1 MSPFG
6 EIRSALDM
14 LNLHVVKVDNI
25 VPNTGIVPTMQTLL
39 KNTVK
44 TQVGVPGRSEAQMA
58 GSFDVCRADLLAL
71 LQRQQEAVDALPLF
85 SKPAPQ
91 PSGEPAVEPAAP
103 TTEPSAEQPV
113 VSAEPTAEPSVEQSV
128 EPTTEQPAEQPVA
141 EPEAEKGTEQPAEP
155 VTSPAANPAPEP
167 ATKPAPEQPA
177 PRASRSHTSRTSQL
191 VKEVSAAVCT
201 GVETLLRRC
210 RTVSLDAPDPEGAY
224 ARVLRRRLGA
234 ALRTGDAGAEVRLL
248 FVRRG
253 PERAGDIPLYPGAEG
268 PKAALRLPE
277 AWEARMPKGA
287 QREGVIAALLA
298 AGRLQ
303 REEIAI
309 DSA

>member
-44 TQVGVPGRSEAQMA
+44 TQVGVPGRSDAQMA

-91 PSGEPAVEPAAP
+91 PSCEPASEPAAP
-103 TTEPSAEQPV
+103 VAEPSAEQPV

-167 ATKPAPEQPA
+167 AAKPAPEQPA

-201 GVETLLRRC
+201 GVETLLRRVVE
-210 RTVSLDAPDPEGAY
+210 RLNSLLSLVQAALPAAVAGFTEYFYTQIQQTLLWFLALLLKAQNAPHTLLYGPEK
-224 ARVLRRRLGA
+224 VLGA
-234 ALRTGDAGAEVRLL
+234 AD
-248 FVRRG
+248 
-253 PERAGDIPLYPGAEG
+253 
-268 PKAALRLPE
+268 PK
-277 AWEARMPKGA
+277 
-287 QREGVIAALLA
+287 
-298 AGRLQ
+298 
-303 REEIAI
+303 
-309 DSA
+309 

>member
-44 TQVGVPGRSEAQMA
+44 TQVGVPGRSDAQMA

-91 PSGEPAVEPAAP
+91 PSCEPASEPAAP
-103 TTEPSAEQPV
+103 VAEPSAEQPV

-128 EPTTEQPAEQPVA
+128 EPTAEQLAEQPAEQPLA

-167 ATKPAPEQPA
+167 AAKPAPEQPA
-177 PRASRSHTSRTSQL
+177 PRASRSHISRTSQL

-201 GVETLLRRC
+201 GVETLLRRVVE
-210 RTVSLDAPDPEGAY
+210 RLNSLLSLVQAALPAAVAGFTEYFYTQIQQTLLWFLALLLKAQNAPHTLLYGPEK
-224 ARVLRRRLGA
+224 VLGA
-234 ALRTGDAGAEVRLL
+234 AD
-248 FVRRG
+248 
-253 PERAGDIPLYPGAEG
+253 
-268 PKAALRLPE
+268 PK
-277 AWEARMPKGA
+277 
-287 QREGVIAALLA
+287 
-298 AGRLQ
+298 
-303 REEIAI
+303 
-309 DSA
+309 

>member
-58 GSFDVCRADLLAL
+58 GSFDVCRAELLAL

-91 PSGEPAVEPAAP
+91 PSCEPAVEPAAP
-103 TTEPSAEQPV
+103 VAEPSAEQPV

-128 EPTTEQPAEQPVA
+128 EPTAEQLAEQPAEQPLA

-167 ATKPAPEQPA
+167 AAKPAPEQPA
-177 PRASRSHTSRTSQL
+177 PRASRSHISRTSQL

-201 GVETLLRRC
+201 GVETLLRRVVE
-210 RTVSLDAPDPEGAY
+210 RLNSLLSLVQAALPAAVAGFTEYFYMQIQQTLLWFLALLLKAQNAPHTLLYGPEK
-224 ARVLRRRLGA
+224 VLGA
-234 ALRTGDAGAEVRLL
+234 AD
-248 FVRRG
+248 
-253 PERAGDIPLYPGAEG
+253 
-268 PKAALRLPE
+268 PK
-277 AWEARMPKGA
+277 
-287 QREGVIAALLA
+287 
-298 AGRLQ
+298 
-303 REEIAI
+303 
-309 DSA
+309 

>member
-58 GSFDVCRADLLAL
+58 GSFDVCRAELLAL

-91 PSGEPAVEPAAP
+91 PSGEPASEPAAP
-103 TTEPSAEQPV
+103 VAEPSTEQPA

-128 EPTTEQPAEQPVA
+128 EPTTEQPIEQPAEQPVA
-141 EPEAEKGTEQPAEP
+141 EPVTEKGTEQPAEP
-155 VTSPAANPAPEP
+155 VAEPSQQPAEPVTSPASNPAPEP
-167 ATKPAPEQPA
+167 AAKPAPEQPA

-201 GVETLLRRC
+201 GVETLLRRVVE
-210 RTVSLDAPDPEGAY
+210 RLNSLLSLVQAALPAAVAGFTEYFYMQIQQTLLWFLALLLKAQNAPHTLLYGPEK
-224 ARVLRRRLGA
+224 VLGA
-234 ALRTGDAGAEVRLL
+234 AD
-248 FVRRG
+248 
-253 PERAGDIPLYPGAEG
+253 
-268 PKAALRLPE
+268 PK
-277 AWEARMPKGA
+277 
-287 QREGVIAALLA
+287 
-298 AGRLQ
+298 
-303 REEIAI
+303 
-309 DSA
+309 

>member
-91 PSGEPAVEPAAP
+91 PSCEPASEPAAP
-103 TTEPSAEQPV
+103 VAEPSAEQPV

-128 EPTTEQPAEQPVA
+128 EPTAEQLAEQPAEQPLAEPVA

-167 ATKPAPEQPA
+167 AAKPAPEQPA
-177 PRASRSHTSRTSQL
+177 PRASRSHINRTSQL

-201 GVETLLRRC
+201 GVETLLRRVVE
-210 RTVSLDAPDPEGAY
+210 RLNSLLSLVQAALPAAVAGFPEYFYTQIQQTLLWFLALLLKAQNAPHTLLYGPEK
-224 ARVLRRRLGA
+224 VLGA
-234 ALRTGDAGAEVRLL
+234 AD
-248 FVRRG
+248 
-253 PERAGDIPLYPGAEG
+253 
-268 PKAALRLPE
+268 PK
-277 AWEARMPKGA
+277 
-287 QREGVIAALLA
+287 
-298 AGRLQ
+298 
-303 REEIAI
+303 
-309 DSA
+309 

>member
-44 TQVGVPGRSEAQMA
+44 TQVGVPGRSDAQMA
-58 GSFDVCRADLLAL
+58 GSFDVCRAELLAL

-113 VSAEPTAEPSVEQSV
+113 VSAEPTAEPSVEHTV
-128 EPTTEQPAEQPVA
+128 EPTTEQLAEQPAEQPLA

-167 ATKPAPEQPA
+167 AAKPAPEQPA
-177 PRASRSHTSRTSQL
+177 PRASRSHTNWTSQL

-201 GVETLLRRC
+201 GVETLLRRVVE
-210 RTVSLDAPDPEGAY
+210 RLNSLLSLVQAALPAAVAGFTEYFYTQIQQTLLWFLALLLKAQNAPHTLLYGPEK
-224 ARVLRRRLGA
+224 VLGA
-234 ALRTGDAGAEVRLL
+234 AD
-248 FVRRG
+248 
-253 PERAGDIPLYPGAEG
+253 
-268 PKAALRLPE
+268 PK
-277 AWEARMPKGA
+277 
-287 QREGVIAALLA
+287 
-298 AGRLQ
+298 
-303 REEIAI
+303 
-309 DSA
+309 

>member
-44 TQVGVPGRSEAQMA
+44 TQVGVPGRSDAQMA

-103 TTEPSAEQPV
+103 VAEPSAEQPV
-113 VSAEPTAEPSVEQSV
+113 VSVEPTAEPSVEQSV
-128 EPTTEQPAEQPVA
+128 EPTTEQPIEQPAEQPLA
-141 EPEAEKGTEQPAEP
+141 EPEAEKGTEQPAEPVAEPSQQPAEP

-167 ATKPAPEQPA
+167 AAKPAPEQPA
-177 PRASRSHTSRTSQL
+177 PRASRSHTNWTSQL

-201 GVETLLRRC
+201 GVETLLRRVVE
-210 RTVSLDAPDPEGAY
+210 RLNSLLSLVQAALPAAVAGFTEYFYMQIQQTLLWFLALLLKAQNAPHTLLYGPEK
-224 ARVLRRRLGA
+224 VLGA
-234 ALRTGDAGAEVRLL
+234 AD
-248 FVRRG
+248 
-253 PERAGDIPLYPGAEG
+253 
-268 PKAALRLPE
+268 PK
-277 AWEARMPKGA
+277 
-287 QREGVIAALLA
+287 
-298 AGRLQ
+298 
-303 REEIAI
+303 
-309 DSA
+309 

>member
-25 VPNTGIVPTMQTLL
+25 VPNTDIVPTMQTLL

-44 TQVGVPGRSEAQMA
+44 TQVGVPGRSDAQMA

-113 VSAEPTAEPSVEQSV
+113 VSAEPTAEPSVEHTV

-141 EPEAEKGTEQPAEP
+141 EPEAEKGTEQPAEPVAEPSQQPAEP

-177 PRASRSHTSRTSQL
+177 PRASRSHTNWTSQL

-201 GVETLLRRC
+201 GVETLLRRVVE
-210 RTVSLDAPDPEGAY
+210 RLNSLLSLVQAALPAAVAGFTEYFYTQIQQTLLWFLALLLKAQNAPHTLLYGPEK
-224 ARVLRRRLGA
+224 VLGA
-234 ALRTGDAGAEVRLL
+234 AD
-248 FVRRG
+248 
-253 PERAGDIPLYPGAEG
+253 
-268 PKAALRLPE
+268 PK
-277 AWEARMPKGA
+277 
-287 QREGVIAALLA
+287 
-298 AGRLQ
+298 
-303 REEIAI
+303 
-309 DSA
+309 

>member
-91 PSGEPAVEPAAP
+91 PSCEPASEPAAP
-103 TTEPSAEQPV
+103 VAEPSAEQPV

-128 EPTTEQPAEQPVA
+128 EPTAEQLAEQPAEQPLA

-167 ATKPAPEQPA
+167 AAKPAPEQPA
-177 PRASRSHTSRTSQL
+177 PRASRSHTNRTSQL
-191 VKEVSAAVCT
+191 VKEVSAAVCM
-201 GVETLLRRC
+201 GVETLLRRVVE
-210 RTVSLDAPDPEGAY
+210 RLNSLLSLVQAALPAAVAGFTEYFYTQIQQTLLWFLALLLKAQNAPHTLLYGPEK
-224 ARVLRRRLGA
+224 VLGA
-234 ALRTGDAGAEVRLL
+234 AD
-248 FVRRG
+248 
-253 PERAGDIPLYPGAEG
+253 
-268 PKAALRLPE
+268 PK
-277 AWEARMPKGA
+277 
-287 QREGVIAALLA
+287 
-298 AGRLQ
+298 
-303 REEIAI
+303 
-309 DSA
+309 

>member
-44 TQVGVPGRSEAQMA
+44 TQVGVPGRSDAQMA
-58 GSFDVCRADLLAL
+58 GSFDVCRAELLAL

-91 PSGEPAVEPAAP
+91 PSGEPVVEPAAP
-103 TTEPSAEQPV
+103 VAEPSAEQPV

-141 EPEAEKGTEQPAEP
+141 EPVTEKGTEQPAEP
-155 VTSPAANPAPEP
+155 VAEPSQQPAEPVTSPATNPAPEP
-167 ATKPAPEQPA
+167 AAKPAPEQPA
-177 PRASRSHTSRTSQL
+177 PRASRSHTNWTSQL

-201 GVETLLRRC
+201 GVETLLRRVVE
-210 RTVSLDAPDPEGAY
+210 RLNSLLSLVQAALPAAVAGFTEYFYTQIQQTLLWFLALLLKAQNAPHTLLYGPEK
-224 ARVLRRRLGA
+224 VLGA
-234 ALRTGDAGAEVRLL
+234 AD
-248 FVRRG
+248 
-253 PERAGDIPLYPGAEG
+253 
-268 PKAALRLPE
+268 PK
-277 AWEARMPKGA
+277 
-287 QREGVIAALLA
+287 
-298 AGRLQ
+298 
-303 REEIAI
+303 
-309 DSA
+309 

>member
-44 TQVGVPGRSEAQMA
+44 TQVGVPGRSDAQMA
-58 GSFDVCRADLLAL
+58 GSFDVCRAELLAL

-91 PSGEPAVEPAAP
+91 PSGEPASEPAAP
-103 TTEPSAEQPV
+103 VAEPSAEQPV
-113 VSAEPTAEPSVEQSV
+113 VSAEPTAEPSVEHTV

-155 VTSPAANPAPEP
+155 VAEPSQQPAEPVTSPATNPAPEP
-167 ATKPAPEQPA
+167 AAKPAPEQPA
-177 PRASRSHTSRTSQL
+177 PRASRSHTNRTSQL

-201 GVETLLRRC
+201 GVETLLRRVVE
-210 RTVSLDAPDPEGAY
+210 RLNSLLSLVQAALPAAVAGFTEYFYMQIQQTLLWFLALLLKAQNAPHTLLYGPEK
-224 ARVLRRRLGA
+224 VLGA
-234 ALRTGDAGAEVRLL
+234 AD
-248 FVRRG
+248 
-253 PERAGDIPLYPGAEG
+253 
-268 PKAALRLPE
+268 PK
-277 AWEARMPKGA
+277 
-287 QREGVIAALLA
+287 
-298 AGRLQ
+298 
-303 REEIAI
+303 
-309 DSA
+309 

>member
-44 TQVGVPGRSEAQMA
+44 TQVGVPGRSDAQMA
-58 GSFDVCRADLLAL
+58 GSFDVCRAELLAL

-91 PSGEPAVEPAAP
+91 PSGEPASEPSAP
-103 TTEPSAEQPV
+103 VAEPSAEQPV

-128 EPTTEQPAEQPVA
+128 EPTAEQLAEQPAEQPLA
-141 EPEAEKGTEQPAEP
+141 EPEAEKGTEQPAEPVAEPSQQPAEP

-167 ATKPAPEQPA
+167 AAKPAPEQPA
-177 PRASRSHTSRTSQL
+177 PRASRSHISRTSQL

-201 GVETLLRRC
+201 GVETLLRRVVE
-210 RTVSLDAPDPEGAY
+210 RLNSLLSLVQAALPAAVAGFTEYFYTQIQQTLLWFLALLLKAQNAPHTLLYGPEK
-224 ARVLRRRLGA
+224 VLGA
-234 ALRTGDAGAEVRLL
+234 AD
-248 FVRRG
+248 
-253 PERAGDIPLYPGAEG
+253 
-268 PKAALRLPE
+268 PK
-277 AWEARMPKGA
+277 
-287 QREGVIAALLA
+287 
-298 AGRLQ
+298 
-303 REEIAI
+303 
-309 DSA
+309 

>member
-44 TQVGVPGRSEAQMA
+44 TQVGVPGRSDAQMA

-103 TTEPSAEQPV
+103 VAEPSAEQPV

-128 EPTTEQPAEQPVA
+128 EPTTEQPIEQPAEQPVA
-141 EPEAEKGTEQPAEP
+141 EPVTEKGTEQPAEP
-155 VTSPAANPAPEP
+155 VAEPSQQPAEPVTSPASNPAPEP
-167 ATKPAPEQPA
+167 AAKPAPEQPA

-201 GVETLLRRC
+201 GVETLLRRVVE
-210 RTVSLDAPDPEGAY
+210 RLNSLLSLVQAALPAAVAGFTEYFYTQIQQTLLWFLALLLKAQNAPHTLLYGPEK
-224 ARVLRRRLGA
+224 VLGA
-234 ALRTGDAGAEVRLL
+234 AD
-248 FVRRG
+248 
-253 PERAGDIPLYPGAEG
+253 
-268 PKAALRLPE
+268 PK
-277 AWEARMPKGA
+277 
-287 QREGVIAALLA
+287 
-298 AGRLQ
+298 
-303 REEIAI
+303 
-309 DSA
+309 

>member
-25 VPNTGIVPTMQTLL
+25 VPNTDIVPTMQTLL

-44 TQVGVPGRSEAQMA
+44 TQVGVPGRSDAQMA

-128 EPTTEQPAEQPVA
+128 EPTAEQPAEQPVA

-155 VTSPAANPAPEP
+155 VAEPSQQPAEPVTSPAANPAPEP
-167 ATKPAPEQPA
+167 AAKPAPEQPA
-177 PRASRSHTSRTSQL
+177 PRASRSHTNWTSQL

-201 GVETLLRRC
+201 GVETLLRRVVE
-210 RTVSLDAPDPEGAY
+210 RLNSLLSLVQAALPAAVAGFTEYFYTQIQQTLLWFLALLLKAQNAPHTLLYGPEK
-224 ARVLRRRLGA
+224 VLGA
-234 ALRTGDAGAEVRLL
+234 AD
-248 FVRRG
+248 
-253 PERAGDIPLYPGAEG
+253 
-268 PKAALRLPE
+268 PK
-277 AWEARMPKGA
+277 
-287 QREGVIAALLA
+287 
-298 AGRLQ
+298 
-303 REEIAI
+303 
-309 DSA
+309 

>member
-44 TQVGVPGRSEAQMA
+44 TQVGVPGRSDAQMA

-113 VSAEPTAEPSVEQSV
+113 VSAEPTAEPSVEHTV

-155 VTSPAANPAPEP
+155 VAEPSQQPAEPVTSPAANPAPEP
-167 ATKPAPEQPA
+167 AAKPAPEQPA
-177 PRASRSHTSRTSQL
+177 PRASRSHTNWTSQL

-201 GVETLLRRC
+201 GVETLLRRVVE
-210 RTVSLDAPDPEGAY
+210 RLNSLLSL
-224 ARVLRRRLGA
+224 VQA
-234 ALRTGDAGAEVRLL
+234 ALPAAVAGFTEYFYMQIQQTLL
-248 FVRRG
+248 WFLALLLKAQNAPHTLLYG
-253 PERAGDIPLYPGAEG
+253 PEKVLGVAD
-268 PKAALRLPE
+268 PK
-277 AWEARMPKGA
+277 
-287 QREGVIAALLA
+287 
-298 AGRLQ
+298 
-303 REEIAI
+303 
-309 DSA
+309 

>member
-44 TQVGVPGRSEAQMA
+44 TQVGVPGRSDAQMA

-91 PSGEPAVEPAAP
+91 PSCEPASEPAAP
-103 TTEPSAEQPV
+103 VAEPSAEQPV

-128 EPTTEQPAEQPVA
+128 EPTTEQPAEQPMA
-141 EPEAEKGTEQPAEP
+141 EPEAEKGTEQPAEPVAEPSQQPAEP

-167 ATKPAPEQPA
+167 AAKPAPEQPA
-177 PRASRSHTSRTSQL
+177 PRASRSHTNRTSQL

-201 GVETLLRRC
+201 GVETLLRRVVE
-210 RTVSLDAPDPEGAY
+210 RLNSLLSLVQAALPAAVAGFTEYFYTQIQQTLLWFLALLLKAQNAPHTLLYGPEK
-224 ARVLRRRLGA
+224 VLGA
-234 ALRTGDAGAEVRLL
+234 AD
-248 FVRRG
+248 
-253 PERAGDIPLYPGAEG
+253 
-268 PKAALRLPE
+268 PK
-277 AWEARMPKGA
+277 
-287 QREGVIAALLA
+287 
-298 AGRLQ
+298 
-303 REEIAI
+303 
-309 DSA
+309 

>member
-103 TTEPSAEQPV
+103 VVEPSAEQPV

-128 EPTTEQPAEQPVA
+128 VSAEPTAEPSVEQSVEPTAEQLAEQPAEQPLA

-167 ATKPAPEQPA
+167 AAKPAPEQPA
-177 PRASRSHTSRTSQL
+177 PRASRSHISRTSQL

-201 GVETLLRRC
+201 GVETLLRRVVE
-210 RTVSLDAPDPEGAY
+210 RLNSLLSLVQAALPAAVAGFTEYFYTQIQQTLLWFLALLLKAQNAPHTLLYGPEK
-224 ARVLRRRLGA
+224 VLGA
-234 ALRTGDAGAEVRLL
+234 AD
-248 FVRRG
+248 
-253 PERAGDIPLYPGAEG
+253 
-268 PKAALRLPE
+268 PK
-277 AWEARMPKGA
+277 
-287 QREGVIAALLA
+287 
-298 AGRLQ
+298 
-303 REEIAI
+303 
-309 DSA
+309 

>member
-58 GSFDVCRADLLAL
+58 GSFDVCRAELLAL

-91 PSGEPAVEPAAP
+91 PSGEPASEPAAP
-103 TTEPSAEQPV
+103 VAEPSAEQPV
-113 VSAEPTAEPSVEQSV
+113 VSAEPTAEPSVEHTV

-155 VTSPAANPAPEP
+155 VAEPSQQPAEPVTSPATNPAPEP
-167 ATKPAPEQPA
+167 AAKPAPEQPA
-177 PRASRSHTSRTSQL
+177 PRASRSHTNWTSQL

-201 GVETLLRRC
+201 GVETLLRRVVE
-210 RTVSLDAPDPEGAY
+210 RLNSLLSLVQAALPAAVAGFTEYFYTQIQQTLLWFLALLLKAQNAPHTLLYGPEK
-224 ARVLRRRLGA
+224 VLGA
-234 ALRTGDAGAEVRLL
+234 AD
-248 FVRRG
+248 
-253 PERAGDIPLYPGAEG
+253 
-268 PKAALRLPE
+268 PK
-277 AWEARMPKGA
+277 
-287 QREGVIAALLA
+287 
-298 AGRLQ
+298 
-303 REEIAI
+303 
-309 DSA
+309 

>member
-58 GSFDVCRADLLAL
+58 GSFDVCRAELLAL

-91 PSGEPAVEPAAP
+91 PSCEPASEPAAP
-103 TTEPSAEQPV
+103 VAEPSAEQPV

-128 EPTTEQPAEQPVA
+128 EPTAEQLAEQPAEQPLA

-155 VTSPAANPAPEP
+155 VISPAANPAPEP
-167 ATKPAPEQPA
+167 AAKPAPEQPA

-201 GVETLLRRC
+201 GVETLLRRVVE
-210 RTVSLDAPDPEGAY
+210 RLNSLLSLVQAALPAAVAGFTEYFYTQIQQTLLWFLALLLKAQNAPHTLLYGPEK
-224 ARVLRRRLGA
+224 VLGA
-234 ALRTGDAGAEVRLL
+234 AD
-248 FVRRG
+248 
-253 PERAGDIPLYPGAEG
+253 
-268 PKAALRLPE
+268 PK
-277 AWEARMPKGA
+277 
-287 QREGVIAALLA
+287 
-298 AGRLQ
+298 
-303 REEIAI
+303 
-309 DSA
+309 

>member
-58 GSFDVCRADLLAL
+58 GSFDVCRAELLAL

-91 PSGEPAVEPAAP
+91 PSGEPASEPAAP
-103 TTEPSAEQPV
+103 VAEPSAEQPV
-113 VSAEPTAEPSVEQSV
+113 VSAEPTAEPSVEHTV
-128 EPTTEQPAEQPVA
+128 EPTTEQPIEQPAEQPVA

-167 ATKPAPEQPA
+167 AAKPAPEQPA
-177 PRASRSHTSRTSQL
+177 PRASRSHINRTSQL

-201 GVETLLRRC
+201 GVETLLRRVVE
-210 RTVSLDAPDPEGAY
+210 RLNSLLSLVQAALPAAVAGFTEYFYTQIQQTLLWFLALLLKAQNAPHTLLYGPEK
-224 ARVLRRRLGA
+224 VLGA
-234 ALRTGDAGAEVRLL
+234 AD
-248 FVRRG
+248 
-253 PERAGDIPLYPGAEG
+253 
-268 PKAALRLPE
+268 PK
-277 AWEARMPKGA
+277 
-287 QREGVIAALLA
+287 
-298 AGRLQ
+298 
-303 REEIAI
+303 
-309 DSA
+309 

>member
-91 PSGEPAVEPAAP
+91 PSCEPASEPAAP
-103 TTEPSAEQPV
+103 VAEPSAEQPV

-128 EPTTEQPAEQPVA
+128 EPTAEQLAEQPAEQPLA

-167 ATKPAPEQPA
+167 AAQPAPEQPA
-177 PRASRSHTSRTSQL
+177 HRASRSHTNRTSQL
-191 VKEVSAAVCT
+191 VKEVSAAVCM
-201 GVETLLRRC
+201 GVETLLRRVVE
-210 RTVSLDAPDPEGAY
+210 RLNSLLSLVQAALPAAVAGFTEYFYTQIQQTLLWFLALLLKAQNAPHTLLYGPEK
-224 ARVLRRRLGA
+224 VLGA
-234 ALRTGDAGAEVRLL
+234 AD
-248 FVRRG
+248 
-253 PERAGDIPLYPGAEG
+253 
-268 PKAALRLPE
+268 PK
-277 AWEARMPKGA
+277 
-287 QREGVIAALLA
+287 
-298 AGRLQ
+298 
-303 REEIAI
+303 
-309 DSA
+309 

>member
-58 GSFDVCRADLLAL
+58 GSFDVCRAELLAL

-91 PSGEPAVEPAAP
+91 PSCEPASEPAAP
-103 TTEPSAEQPV
+103 VAEPSAEQPV

-128 EPTTEQPAEQPVA
+128 EPTAEQLAEQPAEQPLA

-167 ATKPAPEQPA
+167 AAKPAPEQPA
-177 PRASRSHTSRTSQL
+177 PRASRSHTNRTSQL

-201 GVETLLRRC
+201 GVETLLRRVVE
-210 RTVSLDAPDPEGAY
+210 RLNSLLSLVQAALPAAVAGFTEYFYTQIQQTLLWFLALLLKAQNAPHTLLYGPEK
-224 ARVLRRRLGA
+224 VLGA
-234 ALRTGDAGAEVRLL
+234 AD
-248 FVRRG
+248 
-253 PERAGDIPLYPGAEG
+253 
-268 PKAALRLPE
+268 PK
-277 AWEARMPKGA
+277 
-287 QREGVIAALLA
+287 
-298 AGRLQ
+298 
-303 REEIAI
+303 
-309 DSA
+309 

>member
-44 TQVGVPGRSEAQMA
+44 TQVGVPGRSDAQMA

-91 PSGEPAVEPAAP
+91 PSGEPASEPAAP
-103 TTEPSAEQPV
+103 VAEPSAEQPV

-128 EPTTEQPAEQPVA
+128 EPTTEQPIEQPVA

-155 VTSPAANPAPEP
+155 VAEPSQQPAEPVTSPAANPAPEP
-167 ATKPAPEQPA
+167 AAKPAPEQPA

-201 GVETLLRRC
+201 GVETLLRRVVE
-210 RTVSLDAPDPEGAY
+210 RLNSLLSLVQAALPAAVAGFTEYFYMQIQQTLLWFLALLLKAQNAPHTLLYGPEK
-224 ARVLRRRLGA
+224 VLGA
-234 ALRTGDAGAEVRLL
+234 AD
-248 FVRRG
+248 
-253 PERAGDIPLYPGAEG
+253 
-268 PKAALRLPE
+268 PK
-277 AWEARMPKGA
+277 
-287 QREGVIAALLA
+287 
-298 AGRLQ
+298 
-303 REEIAI
+303 
-309 DSA
+309 

>member
-44 TQVGVPGRSEAQMA
+44 TQVGVPGWSDAQMA
-58 GSFDVCRADLLAL
+58 GSFDVCRAELLAL
-71 LQRQQEAVDALPLF
+71 LQRQQEAVNALPLF

-103 TTEPSAEQPV
+103 VAEPSAEQPV
-113 VSAEPTAEPSVEQSV
+113 VSAEPTAEPSVEHTV

-155 VTSPAANPAPEP
+155 VAEPSQQPAEPVTSPATNPAPEP
-167 ATKPAPEQPA
+167 AAKPAPEQPA
-177 PRASRSHTSRTSQL
+177 PRASRSHTNWTSQL

-201 GVETLLRRC
+201 GVETLLRRVVE
-210 RTVSLDAPDPEGAY
+210 RLNSLLSLVQAALPAAVAGFTEYFYTQIQQTLLWFLALLLKAQNAPHTLLYGPEK
-224 ARVLRRRLGA
+224 VLGA
-234 ALRTGDAGAEVRLL
+234 AD
-248 FVRRG
+248 
-253 PERAGDIPLYPGAEG
+253 
-268 PKAALRLPE
+268 PK
-277 AWEARMPKGA
+277 
-287 QREGVIAALLA
+287 
-298 AGRLQ
+298 
-303 REEIAI
+303 
-309 DSA
+309 

>member
-44 TQVGVPGRSEAQMA
+44 TQVGVPGRSDAQMA
-58 GSFDVCRADLLAL
+58 GSFDVCRAELLAL

-103 TTEPSAEQPV
+103 VAEPSAEQPV

-128 EPTTEQPAEQPVA
+128 EPTAEQLAEQPAEQPMA
-141 EPEAEKGTEQPAEP
+141 EPEAEKGTEQPAEPVAEPSQQPAEP

-167 ATKPAPEQPA
+167 AAKPAPEQPA
-177 PRASRSHTSRTSQL
+177 PRASRSHISRTSQL

-201 GVETLLRRC
+201 GVETLLRRVVE
-210 RTVSLDAPDPEGAY
+210 RLNSLLSLVQAALPAAVAGFTEYFYTQIQQTLLWFLALLLKAQNAPHTLLYGPEK
-224 ARVLRRRLGA
+224 VLGA
-234 ALRTGDAGAEVRLL
+234 AD
-248 FVRRG
+248 
-253 PERAGDIPLYPGAEG
+253 
-268 PKAALRLPE
+268 PK
-277 AWEARMPKGA
+277 
-287 QREGVIAALLA
+287 
-298 AGRLQ
+298 
-303 REEIAI
+303 
-309 DSA
+309 

>member
-58 GSFDVCRADLLAL
+58 GSFDVCRAELLAL

-103 TTEPSAEQPV
+103 VAEPSAEQPV

-128 EPTTEQPAEQPVA
+128 EPTAEQLAEQPAEQPLA

-167 ATKPAPEQPA
+167 AAKPAPEQPA
-177 PRASRSHTSRTSQL
+177 PRASRSHISRTSQL

-201 GVETLLRRC
+201 GVETLLRRVVE
-210 RTVSLDAPDPEGAY
+210 RLNSLLSLVQAALPAAVAGFTEYFYTQIQQTLLWFLALLLKAQNAPHTLLYGPEK
-224 ARVLRRRLGA
+224 VLGA
-234 ALRTGDAGAEVRLL
+234 AD
-248 FVRRG
+248 
-253 PERAGDIPLYPGAEG
+253 
-268 PKAALRLPE
+268 PK
-277 AWEARMPKGA
+277 
-287 QREGVIAALLA
+287 
-298 AGRLQ
+298 
-303 REEIAI
+303 
-309 DSA
+309 

>member
-44 TQVGVPGRSEAQMA
+44 TQVGVPGRSDAQMA
-58 GSFDVCRADLLAL
+58 GSFDVCRAELLAL

-103 TTEPSAEQPV
+103 VAEPSAEQPV

-128 EPTTEQPAEQPVA
+128 EPTTEQPAEQPMA
-141 EPEAEKGTEQPAEP
+141 EPEAEKGTEQPAEPVAEPSQQPAEP

-167 ATKPAPEQPA
+167 AAKPAPEQPA
-177 PRASRSHTSRTSQL
+177 PRASRSHTNWTSQL

-201 GVETLLRRC
+201 GVETLLRRVVE
-210 RTVSLDAPDPEGAY
+210 RLNSLLSLVQAALPAAVAGFTEYFYTQIQQTLLWFLALLLKAQNAPHTLLYGPEK
-224 ARVLRRRLGA
+224 VLGA
-234 ALRTGDAGAEVRLL
+234 AD
-248 FVRRG
+248 
-253 PERAGDIPLYPGAEG
+253 
-268 PKAALRLPE
+268 PK
-277 AWEARMPKGA
+277 
-287 QREGVIAALLA
+287 
-298 AGRLQ
+298 
-303 REEIAI
+303 
-309 DSA
+309 

>member
-44 TQVGVPGRSEAQMA
+44 TQVGVPGRSEVQMA
-58 GSFDVCRADLLAL
+58 GSFDVCRAELLAL

-91 PSGEPAVEPAAP
+91 PSCEPAVEPAAP
-103 TTEPSAEQPV
+103 VAEPSAEQPV

-128 EPTTEQPAEQPVA
+128 EPTAEQLAEQPAEQPLA

-167 ATKPAPEQPA
+167 AAKPAPEQPA
-177 PRASRSHTSRTSQL
+177 PRASRSHISRTSQL

-201 GVETLLRRC
+201 GVETLLRRVVE
-210 RTVSLDAPDPEGAY
+210 RLNSLLSLVQAALPAAVAGFTEYFYMQIQQTLLWFLALLLKAQNAPHTLLYGPEK
-224 ARVLRRRLGA
+224 VLGA
-234 ALRTGDAGAEVRLL
+234 AD
-248 FVRRG
+248 
-253 PERAGDIPLYPGAEG
+253 
-268 PKAALRLPE
+268 PK
-277 AWEARMPKGA
+277 
-287 QREGVIAALLA
+287 
-298 AGRLQ
+298 
-303 REEIAI
+303 
-309 DSA
+309 

>member
-25 VPNTGIVPTMQTLL
+25 APNTGIVPTMQTLL

-44 TQVGVPGRSEAQMA
+44 TQVGVPGRSDAQMA
-58 GSFDVCRADLLAL
+58 GSFDVCRAELLAL

-103 TTEPSAEQPV
+103 AAEPSAEQPV

-141 EPEAEKGTEQPAEP
+141 EPVTEKGTEQPAEP
-155 VTSPAANPAPEP
+155 VAEPSQQPAEPVTSPATNPAPEP
-167 ATKPAPEQPA
+167 AAKPAPEQPA
-177 PRASRSHTSRTSQL
+177 PRASRSHTNRTSQL

-201 GVETLLRRC
+201 GVETLLRRVVE
-210 RTVSLDAPDPEGAY
+210 RLNSLLSLVQAALPAAVAGFTEYFYMQIQQTLLWFLALLLKAQNAPHTLLYGPEK
-224 ARVLRRRLGA
+224 VLGA
-234 ALRTGDAGAEVRLL
+234 AD
-248 FVRRG
+248 
-253 PERAGDIPLYPGAEG
+253 
-268 PKAALRLPE
+268 PK
-277 AWEARMPKGA
+277 
-287 QREGVIAALLA
+287 
-298 AGRLQ
+298 
-303 REEIAI
+303 
-309 DSA
+309 

>member
-44 TQVGVPGRSEAQMA
+44 TQVGVPGRSDAQMA

-103 TTEPSAEQPV
+103 VAEPSAEQPV
-113 VSAEPTAEPSVEQSV
+113 VSAEPTAEPSVEHTV

-155 VTSPAANPAPEP
+155 VAEPSQQPAEPVTSPATNPAPEP
-167 ATKPAPEQPA
+167 AAKPAPEQPA
-177 PRASRSHTSRTSQL
+177 PRASRSHTNWTSQL

-201 GVETLLRRC
+201 GVETLLRRVVE
-210 RTVSLDAPDPEGAY
+210 RLNSLLSLVQAALPAAVAGFTEYFYMQIQQTLLWFLALLLKAQNAPHTLLYGPEK
-224 ARVLRRRLGA
+224 VLGA
-234 ALRTGDAGAEVRLL
+234 AD
-248 FVRRG
+248 
-253 PERAGDIPLYPGAEG
+253 
-268 PKAALRLPE
+268 PK
-277 AWEARMPKGA
+277 
-287 QREGVIAALLA
+287 
-298 AGRLQ
+298 
-303 REEIAI
+303 
-309 DSA
+309 

>member
-44 TQVGVPGRSEAQMA
+44 TQVGVPGRSDAQMA
-58 GSFDVCRADLLAL
+58 GSFDVCRAELLAL

-128 EPTTEQPAEQPVA
+128 EPTAEQLAEQPAEQPLA

-167 ATKPAPEQPA
+167 AAKPVPEQPA
-177 PRASRSHTSRTSQL
+177 PRASRSHINRTSQL

-201 GVETLLRRC
+201 GVETLLRRVVE
-210 RTVSLDAPDPEGAY
+210 RLNSLLSLVQAALPAAVAGFTEYFYTQIQQTLLWFLALLLKAQNAPHTLLYGPEK
-224 ARVLRRRLGA
+224 VLGA
-234 ALRTGDAGAEVRLL
+234 AD
-248 FVRRG
+248 
-253 PERAGDIPLYPGAEG
+253 
-268 PKAALRLPE
+268 PK
-277 AWEARMPKGA
+277 
-287 QREGVIAALLA
+287 
-298 AGRLQ
+298 
-303 REEIAI
+303 
-309 DSA
+309 

>member
-58 GSFDVCRADLLAL
+58 GSFDVCRAELLAL

-91 PSGEPAVEPAAP
+91 PSGEPASEPAAP
-103 TTEPSAEQPV
+103 VAEPSAEQPV

-128 EPTTEQPAEQPVA
+128 EPTAEQLAEQPAEQPLA

-167 ATKPAPEQPA
+167 AAKPAPEQPA
-177 PRASRSHTSRTSQL
+177 PRASRSHINRTSQL

-201 GVETLLRRC
+201 GVETLLRRVVE
-210 RTVSLDAPDPEGAY
+210 RLNSLLSLVQAALPAAVAGFTEYFYTQIQQTLLWFLALLLKAQNAPHTLLYGPEK
-224 ARVLRRRLGA
+224 VLGA
-234 ALRTGDAGAEVRLL
+234 AD
-248 FVRRG
+248 
-253 PERAGDIPLYPGAEG
+253 
-268 PKAALRLPE
+268 PK
-277 AWEARMPKGA
+277 
-287 QREGVIAALLA
+287 
-298 AGRLQ
+298 
-303 REEIAI
+303 
-309 DSA
+309 

>member
-44 TQVGVPGRSEAQMA
+44 TQVGVPGRSEVQMA

-91 PSGEPAVEPAAP
+91 PSCEPAVEPAAP
-103 TTEPSAEQPV
+103 VAEPSAEQPV

-128 EPTTEQPAEQPVA
+128 EPTAEQLAEQPAEQPLA

-167 ATKPAPEQPA
+167 AAKPAPEQPA
-177 PRASRSHTSRTSQL
+177 PRASRSHISRTSQL

-201 GVETLLRRC
+201 GVETLLRRVVE
-210 RTVSLDAPDPEGAY
+210 RLNSLLSLVQAALPAAVAGFTEYFYMQIQQTLLWFLALLLKAQNAPHTLLYGPEK
-224 ARVLRRRLGA
+224 VLGA
-234 ALRTGDAGAEVRLL
+234 AD
-248 FVRRG
+248 
-253 PERAGDIPLYPGAEG
+253 
-268 PKAALRLPE
+268 PK
-277 AWEARMPKGA
+277 
-287 QREGVIAALLA
+287 
-298 AGRLQ
+298 
-303 REEIAI
+303 
-309 DSA
+309 

>member
-44 TQVGVPGRSEAQMA
+44 TQVGVPGRSEVQMA
-58 GSFDVCRADLLAL
+58 GSFDVCRAELLAL

-91 PSGEPAVEPAAP
+91 PSGEPASEPAAP
-103 TTEPSAEQPV
+103 TTEPSAEQPA
-113 VSAEPTAEPSVEQSV
+113 VSAEPTAEPSVEHTV

-155 VTSPAANPAPEP
+155 VAEPSQQPAEPVTSPATNPAPEP

-177 PRASRSHTSRTSQL
+177 PRASRSHTNWTSQL

-201 GVETLLRRC
+201 GVETLLRRVVE
-210 RTVSLDAPDPEGAY
+210 RLNSLLSLVQAALPAAVAGFTEYFYMQIQQTLLWFLALLLKAQNAPHTLLYGQEK
-224 ARVLRRRLGA
+224 VLGA
-234 ALRTGDAGAEVRLL
+234 AD
-248 FVRRG
+248 
-253 PERAGDIPLYPGAEG
+253 
-268 PKAALRLPE
+268 PK
-277 AWEARMPKGA
+277 
-287 QREGVIAALLA
+287 
-298 AGRLQ
+298 
-303 REEIAI
+303 
-309 DSA
+309 

>member
-44 TQVGVPGRSEAQMA
+44 TQVGVPGRSDAQMA

-103 TTEPSAEQPV
+103 VAEPSAEQPV

-128 EPTTEQPAEQPVA
+128 EPTAEQLAEQPAEQPLA

-155 VTSPAANPAPEP
+155 VISPAANPAPEP
-167 ATKPAPEQPA
+167 AAKPAPEQPA
-177 PRASRSHTSRTSQL
+177 PRASRSHISRTSQL

-201 GVETLLRRC
+201 GVETLLRRVVE
-210 RTVSLDAPDPEGAY
+210 RLNSLLSLVQAALPAAVAGFTEYFYMQIQQTLLWFLALLLKAQNAPHTLLYGPEK
-224 ARVLRRRLGA
+224 VLGA
-234 ALRTGDAGAEVRLL
+234 AD
-248 FVRRG
+248 
-253 PERAGDIPLYPGAEG
+253 
-268 PKAALRLPE
+268 PK
-277 AWEARMPKGA
+277 
-287 QREGVIAALLA
+287 
-298 AGRLQ
+298 
-303 REEIAI
+303 
-309 DSA
+309 

>member
-103 TTEPSAEQPV
+103 VVEPSAEQPV

-128 EPTTEQPAEQPVA
+128 EPTAEQLAEQPAEQPLA

-167 ATKPAPEQPA
+167 AAKPAPEQPA
-177 PRASRSHTSRTSQL
+177 PRASRSHISRTSQL

-201 GVETLLRRC
+201 GVETLLRRVVE
-210 RTVSLDAPDPEGAY
+210 RLNSLLSLVQAALPAAVAGFTEYFYTQIQQTLLWFLALLLKAQNAPHTLLYGPEK
-224 ARVLRRRLGA
+224 VLGA
-234 ALRTGDAGAEVRLL
+234 AD
-248 FVRRG
+248 
-253 PERAGDIPLYPGAEG
+253 
-268 PKAALRLPE
+268 PK
-277 AWEARMPKGA
+277 
-287 QREGVIAALLA
+287 
-298 AGRLQ
+298 
-303 REEIAI
+303 
-309 DSA
+309 

>member
-91 PSGEPAVEPAAP
+91 PSGEPASEPAAP
-103 TTEPSAEQPV
+103 VAEPSAEQPV

-128 EPTTEQPAEQPVA
+128 EPTAEQLAEQPAEQPLA

-155 VTSPAANPAPEP
+155 VTSPATNPAPEP
-167 ATKPAPEQPA
+167 AAKPAPEQPA
-177 PRASRSHTSRTSQL
+177 PRASRSHTNWTSQL

-201 GVETLLRRC
+201 GVETLLRRVVE
-210 RTVSLDAPDPEGAY
+210 RLNSLLSLVQAALPAAVAGFTEYFYTQIQQTLLWFLARLLKAQNAPHPLLYGPEK
-224 ARVLRRRLGA
+224 VLGA
-234 ALRTGDAGAEVRLL
+234 AD
-248 FVRRG
+248 
-253 PERAGDIPLYPGAEG
+253 
-268 PKAALRLPE
+268 PK
-277 AWEARMPKGA
+277 
-287 QREGVIAALLA
+287 
-298 AGRLQ
+298 
-303 REEIAI
+303 
-309 DSA
+309 

>member
-44 TQVGVPGRSEAQMA
+44 TQVGVPGRSDAQMA

-91 PSGEPAVEPAAP
+91 PSGEPASEPAAP
-103 TTEPSAEQPV
+103 VAEPSAEQPV

-128 EPTTEQPAEQPVA
+128 EPTTEQPIEQPVA

-155 VTSPAANPAPEP
+155 VAEPSQQPAEPVTSPAANPAPEP
-167 ATKPAPEQPA
+167 AAKPAPEQPA

-201 GVETLLRRC
+201 GVETLLC
-210 RTVSLDAPDPEGAY
+210 RVVERLNSLLSLVQAALPAAVAGFTEYFYMQIQQTLLWFLALLLKAQNAPHTLLYGPEK
-224 ARVLRRRLGA
+224 VLGA
-234 ALRTGDAGAEVRLL
+234 AD
-248 FVRRG
+248 
-253 PERAGDIPLYPGAEG
+253 
-268 PKAALRLPE
+268 PK
-277 AWEARMPKGA
+277 
-287 QREGVIAALLA
+287 
-298 AGRLQ
+298 
-303 REEIAI
+303 
-309 DSA
+309 

>member
-44 TQVGVPGRSEAQMA
+44 TQVGVPGRSDAQMA
-58 GSFDVCRADLLAL
+58 GSFDVCRAELLAL

-103 TTEPSAEQPV
+103 VAEPSAEQPV

-128 EPTTEQPAEQPVA
+128 EPTTEQPAEQPMA
-141 EPEAEKGTEQPAEP
+141 EPEAEKGTEQPAEPVAEPSQQPAEP

-167 ATKPAPEQPA
+167 AAKPAPEQPA
-177 PRASRSHTSRTSQL
+177 PRASRSHTNRTSQL

-201 GVETLLRRC
+201 GVETLLRRVVE
-210 RTVSLDAPDPEGAY
+210 RLNSLLSLVQAALPAAVAGFTEYFYMQIQQTLLWFLALLLKAQNAPHTLLYGPEK
-224 ARVLRRRLGA
+224 VLGA
-234 ALRTGDAGAEVRLL
+234 AD
-248 FVRRG
+248 
-253 PERAGDIPLYPGAEG
+253 
-268 PKAALRLPE
+268 PK
-277 AWEARMPKGA
+277 
-287 QREGVIAALLA
+287 
-298 AGRLQ
+298 
-303 REEIAI
+303 
-309 DSA
+309 